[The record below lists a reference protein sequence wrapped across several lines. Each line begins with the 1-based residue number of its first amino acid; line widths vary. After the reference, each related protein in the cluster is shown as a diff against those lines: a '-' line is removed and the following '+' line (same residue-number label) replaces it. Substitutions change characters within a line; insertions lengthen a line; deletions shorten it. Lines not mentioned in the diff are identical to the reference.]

1 MCNHIL
7 LQIQLSLRKLKIK
20 PTELFDIWTY
30 IFLIIIRLI
39 KDIIKW
45 NEKRENKWNIN
56 IKINC
61 LFNLFNTFL

>member
-7 LQIQLSLRKLKIK
+7 LQIQLSLRKLKTK
-20 PTELFDIWTY
+20 PTELFNIWTY

>member
-7 LQIQLSLRKLKIK
+7 LQIQLSLRKLKTK